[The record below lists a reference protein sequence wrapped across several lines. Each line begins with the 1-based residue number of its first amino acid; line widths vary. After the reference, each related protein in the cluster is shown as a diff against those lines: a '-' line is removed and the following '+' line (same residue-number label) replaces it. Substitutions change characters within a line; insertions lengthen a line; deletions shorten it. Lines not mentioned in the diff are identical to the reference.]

1 MKIYFSGKCSDMSTL
16 VIEDDNGDR
25 LLYYDGYVPNI
36 PAIGGGDYFEMEID
50 NETGKI
56 MGWTPLTPE
65 KIKSIIS

>member
-1 MKIYFSGKCSDMSTL
+1 MSFFGVVDDDGD
-16 VIEDDNGDR
+16 VIFEH
-25 LLYYDGYVPNI
+25 DGYVPNI

-50 NETGKI
+50 NDTGKI